1 MKRLRMP
8 VIVTCW
14 LILCNIFNIVYLY
27 TEQIQQGSYMG
38 GAYIFMVEMGMSL
51 IIAVIFGNLDLKRQ
65 RKVLWIKVADAQDAS
80 TKEKN

>member
-1 MKRLRMP
+1 
-8 VIVTCW
+8 
-14 LILCNIFNIVYLY
+14 
-27 TEQIQQGSYMG
+27 
-38 GAYIFMVEMGMSL
+38 MVEMGMSL

>member
-38 GAYIFMVEMGMSL
+38 GL
-51 IIAVIFGNLDLKRQ
+51 IYLWLKW
-65 RKVLWIKVADAQDAS
+65 VCH
-80 TKEKN
+80 